1 MAYWQI
7 VRTTKSSVWFNTH
20 GGLLFSYNMCH
31 SNVGPKIEMILQKL
45 SGNGKL
51 VPYTFGIKF
60 TDFCPKNRWLCAWC
74 QQSCGFHRLASLHW
88 SLAKFCN
95 SKMSEAHCKVWHFS
109 RALSSVVK
117 HFICSSHCHWSSSYS
132 LDRIPIVSCED
143 WFKRGQQR
151 LAQLQGVVFG
161 ALKCFIW
168 HQFWEI
174 FNSNS

>member
-1 MAYWQI
+1 MGQQ
-7 VRTTKSSVWFNTH
+7 
-20 GGLLFSYNMCH
+20 GLLAICTVYKVFCVVQHPRRATFLWGQKSKWFYK
-31 SNVGPKIEMILQKL
+31 SWVGMV
-45 SGNGKL
+45 SAL
-51 VPYTFGIKF
+51 VPHFFAIKF

-74 QQSCGFHRLASLHW
+74 QQSCGSHRLASLHW

-109 RALSSVVK
+109 RALSSVAK

-174 FNSNS
+174 FHSNS